1 MARPREFDLNEALQA
16 AMLLFWE
23 RGYEATSIDDL
34 LQQMGINRASLYGT
48 LGQKRELFLKALRQ

>member
-48 LGQKRELFLKALRQ
+48 FGQKRELFLKALRQ